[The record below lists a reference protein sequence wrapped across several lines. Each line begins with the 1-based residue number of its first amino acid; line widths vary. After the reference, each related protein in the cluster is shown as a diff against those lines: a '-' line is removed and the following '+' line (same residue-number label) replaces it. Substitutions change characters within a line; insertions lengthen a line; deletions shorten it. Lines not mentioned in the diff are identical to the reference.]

1 MDETNKLKNRLL
13 LLIADQI
20 GLEKEEIN
28 LSDALEDLVNSEVE
42 LSDLVTRVETNFN
55 IQFSEDDKI
64 DTVEDLLLALEDK
77 LA

>member
-42 LSDLVTRVETNFN
+42 LSDLLTRVENNFN